1 MSLQAFYDLAFQTGA
16 FQAEAETE
24 AWAFQQCVF
33 QADAFQADIC
43 DPVEIPVT
51 GGGRLWQRLSVQA
64 YLERV
69 ELRKKLE
76 EEIAEPIKEAIEARS
91 KILVESTEADEKAI
105 RAAAEAARIEYQAL
119 YMRLLA
125 YQREE
130 ARAEEEA
137 IVMTMIAALSE

>member
-1 MSLQAFYDLAFQTGA
+1 MGA
-16 FQAEAETE
+16 GVMASSWGNSWLTSWGNSWGPTVAAPEVQNTAG
-24 AWAFQQCVF
+24 W
-33 QADAFQADIC
+33 
-43 DPVEIPVT
+43 
-51 GGGRLWQRLSVQA
+51 LRLSHKA
-64 YLERV
+64 YAERV
-69 ELRKKLE
+69 ALRKQLE